1 VSGAFW
7 NKILLVDLSTGHITV
22 EAPGEH
28 VYHDFL
34 GGTGLAARF
43 IYENQT
49 AGADPLGEANILALV
64 PGLLCGSGI
73 PMSSRCSLAVKSPI
87 TTTWGDSNVG
97 GYLGAA
103 IKKAG
108 YDGVFIKG
116 IAPRPVYLLATSEKV
131 ELRPAENLWG
141 KLTSQTQQ
149 AIKEELGDNAIAVA
163 AIGPAGEK
171 RCLASCI
178 IHDQGR
184 AAARSGLGVVMGAK
198 NLKAVAFQGN
208 RPPPLTHPDQLQ
220 DLCSQL
226 NHSLSPH
233 STRLLGGVAPK
244 MWSHLGR
251 LLGTRF
257 FKWQAG
263 PFMVDLFHRYG
274 TTMWL
279 SLFTELGD
287 TPVKNWSGTARD
299 FPLEQSS
306 RISDRQVVRY
316 LVADYGCADC
326 PVRCGGLVKPEWSP
340 RPQRRPE
347 YEVLAAFG
355 PLLLNDELDTIFRA
369 YDLCNGYGLDAIEV
383 GSAIALLIEAFEEG
397 RLTLAD
403 TDGLH
408 LRWGD
413 AAAIIRLV
421 EMTCRCQGLGQV
433 LANGVAQ
440 AAKQLGL
447 EDLAMQVHGQAL
459 GMHHPLYS
467 PSLAISYLADPT
479 PGRPGSGN
487 ATFAEVMNR
496 RLPLEGIE
504 LPQVSRFD
512 YQGKG
517 EVQAAWSHYV
527 QVLNCLGVCQFSLSL
542 GGLPLI
548 QLLNA
553 ATGWDYTVEELL
565 YAGERVQ
572 NLRHLFNLREG
583 HRPEHFKLPARLVHQ
598 LDPAVDVDRLLADY
612 FKVMDWDPV
621 TGQPSPDKMAELG
634 LSRLPSSPSL

>member
-1 VSGAFW
+1 MSGAFW
-7 NKILLVDLSTGHITV
+7 GKILLVDLSTGHITV
-22 EAPGEH
+22 ETPGEDI
-28 VYHDFL
+28 YHDFL

-43 IYENQT
+43 IYENQP
-49 AGADPLGEANILALV
+49 ANVDPLGEANILALV
-64 PGLLCGSGI
+64 PGLFCGSGI
-73 PMSSRCSLAVKSPI
+73 PMSSRCSLAAKSPI
-87 TTTWGDSNVG
+87 TVTWGDSNVG
-97 GYLGAA
+97 GYLGSA

-108 YDGVFIKG
+108 YDGIFIRG
-116 IAPRPVYLLATSEKV
+116 VAPRPVYLLATSEKT
-131 ELRPAENLWG
+131 ELRPAEHLWG
-141 KLTSQTQQ
+141 KITSLTQQ
-149 AIKEELGDNAIAVA
+149 AIREESGDNAIAVA
-163 AIGPAGEK
+163 AIGTAGEK

-184 AAARSGLGVVMGAK
+184 AAARSGLGAVMGAK

-208 RPPPLTHPDQLQ
+208 RPPPLTHSDQIQ
-220 DLCSQL
+220 KLCDKL

-233 STRLLGGVAPK
+233 STRLVGGVAPRILP
-244 MWSHLGR
+244 HLGR

-257 FKWQAG
+257 LKLRAG
-263 PFMVDLFHRYG
+263 SLMVDLFHRYG
-274 TTMWL
+274 TTMGL

-287 TPVKNWSGTARD
+287 APIKNWSGTARD
-299 FPLEQSS
+299 FPLSQSS
-306 RISDRQVVRY
+306 RISDRQVARY

-326 PVRCGGLVKPEWSP
+326 PVRCGGLVQPEWSP

-383 GSAIALLIEAFEEG
+383 GSSIALVIEAFEEG
-397 RLTLAD
+397 RLTLSD
-403 TDGLH
+403 TDGLY

-421 EMTCRCQGLGQV
+421 EMTCRCEGLGQV
-433 LANGVAQ
+433 LADGVAQ

-447 EDLAMQVHGQAL
+447 EDLAMQVHGQAI

-467 PSLAISYLADPT
+467 PSLAITYLADPT
-479 PGRPGSGN
+479 PGRSDSGN
-487 ATFAEVMNR
+487 DAFAEVMNR
-496 RLPLEGIE
+496 RFSLEGID
-504 LPQVSRFD
+504 LPQVGRFD

-517 EVQAAWSHYV
+517 EVQAAWSHYA
-527 QVLNCLGVCQFSLSL
+527 QVLNCLGVCQFSLFP

-553 ATGWDYTVEELL
+553 ATGWGYTAKELL
-565 YAGERVQ
+565 RTGERVQ
-572 NLRHLFNLREG
+572 NLRHLFNLKEG
-583 HRPEHFKLPARLVHQ
+583 HRPDHFKLPARLIHR

-621 TGQPSPDKMAELG
+621 TGQPSPDKMEELG
-634 LSRLPSSPSL
+634 LSRLPSSL